1 VAAPAFTHPRTASR
15 RRALDILFAADV
27 SGVAAAGVLAAE
39 SDVDKAARAIVEGV
53 VAHADEI
60 DGLIRGY
67 ADRWALERM
76 PAVDRNLLRI
86 GLFEILHEPSVP
98 TGAAV
103 NDAVELAKMYSTEDS
118 GRFVN
123 GMLARASREH
133 SGR

>member
-1 VAAPAFTHPRTASR
+1 MAAPAFTHPRTTSR

-27 SGVAAAGVLAAE
+27 SGVAAAGVLASE

-76 PAVDRNLLRI
+76 PVVDRNLLRI
-86 GLFEILHEPSVP
+86 GLYEILHEPSVP
-98 TGAAV
+98 AGAAV

-133 SGR
+133 PAR